1 MITVIS
7 PAKKISKVEISNG
20 SVYTNCEFLSE
31 TRKLATQLKKMDP
44 AQIGS
49 LMGISE
55 SLSLLNWE
63 RYKKWRTPFTSEN
76 SRQAMY
82 MFEGDTYKGL
92 NANSF
97 SSDDIN
103 FSQQKVRIL
112 SGLYGLLRPMDLI
125 MPYRLEMGT
134 KLSNDQGPDLYSFWK
149 TKLTNS
155 LNKLFQNSK
164 NRYLINC
171 SSLEYF
177 KSIDLKLLNAKV
189 ITPIFKELRN
199 GSPKIVSFFAKNA
212 RGAMTRFVV
221 KNKIDRPE
229 GLLDFNLDGYNY
241 NKKLSEPDSPV
252 FLRKNS

>member
-1 MITVIS
+1 MSAQFSELVVQSYYLNKTIT
-7 PAKKISKVEISNG
+7 K
-20 SVYTNCEFLSE
+20 
-31 TRKLATQLKKMDP
+31 QLKKMDP

-149 TKLTNS
+149 TCPLLKFS
-155 LNKLFQNSK
+155 Q
-164 NRYLINC
+164 LII
-171 SSLEYF
+171 L
-177 KSIDLKLLNAKV
+177 
-189 ITPIFKELRN
+189 
-199 GSPKIVSFFAKNA
+199 
-212 RGAMTRFVV
+212 
-221 KNKIDRPE
+221 
-229 GLLDFNLDGYNY
+229 YNY
-241 NKKLSEPDSPV
+241 GIDYLVGDA
-252 FLRKNS
+252 